1 MRMEDVNNNL
11 IIDPV
16 LQFYFYLN
24 IHNFLHH
31 FDSNEFYFSIKSI
44 PEKVMEREFFYRA
57 GSFHIGSWDTF

>member
-16 LQFYFYLN
+16 LHTYYYLN

-31 FDSNEFYFSIKSI
+31 FDTNEFYFSIKSI
-44 PEKVMEREFFYRA
+44 PDKVNERGFFYRDE
-57 GSFHIGSWDTF
+57 SFHIGSWDTF